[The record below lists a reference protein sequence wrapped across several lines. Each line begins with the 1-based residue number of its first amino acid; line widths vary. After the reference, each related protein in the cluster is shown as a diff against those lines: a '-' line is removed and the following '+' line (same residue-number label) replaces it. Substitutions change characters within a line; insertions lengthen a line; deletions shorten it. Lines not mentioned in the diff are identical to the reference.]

1 MVVAPETPDQYPGEY
16 PYFLRRSK
24 LHGSIINELRSE
36 NRPQLCIYDIETSA
50 IIISPEGNRRFAIM
64 YFIMIRPQ
72 QKRQKEIQKFR
83 NSLAV
88 GQEVITSGGVYG
100 KISHIEDNNP
110 VVTLEVAT
118 GVKIK
123 VDRSCIF
130 ANAAATQEQ
139 GK

>member
-1 MVVAPETPDQYPGEY
+1 MNTILLQAPAQGGGMS
-16 PYFLRRSK
+16 FF
-24 LHGSIINELRSE
+24 IMIAAM
-36 NRPQLCIYDIETSA
+36 I
-50 IIISPEGNRRFAIM
+50 AIM
-64 YFIMIRPQ
+64 YFFMIRPQ